1 MPEIPTLTIFD
12 PSGTERAT
20 LAGISAERARHVTE
34 RGSARFVVDRE
45 EWQSVASAINRRG
58 DRFRIDADGETGW
71 FGGRFRDT
79 ERGTQTVTVI
89 LDDYERDARDAQ
101 PTGGQVLFQNVDDAT
116 VVQDALSRIPTLSP
130 GTIETVA
137 TGLSFSFANAEPA
150 KMIRDAAQPGG
161 ALVRYNADRTVDF
174 IERPAV
180 DGTEPELSTA
190 TGTLVGEPDVSDDNR
205 NPPTEII
212 GLGAQSGP
220 NQVRATATVDP
231 NAARDVYRRYE
242 NKDIQQQSR
251 LQTTVD
257 RLAAEVAAATEKL
270 DVETEAVSLSVA
282 PGDPIDF
289 VWPAEEINAT
299 LRVIEYTET
308 VTQRG
313 RRYAPLRVSNRWPEQ
328 GGADKAVA
336 DLERFNRGYQG
347 FIDRDIAPY
356 GPEVAGDGNPREI
369 TVPNWP
375 DDIVNEITVEL
386 TVQGSP
392 WRSPVDDDGH
402 IHSIDDTTA
411 ENTELGVVDDRQQD
425 ITNLDLDGI
434 GDELIDDFTPS
445 VTTSMVI
452 CNFSARIRNQDETQF
467 SGSSVQ
473 ARIYDFTD
481 GVFWPNADGV
491 GPGASVLDSS
501 DSIFE
506 GTIIAF
512 GERSGNTLRL
522 EFNTNGDSAT
532 VTTSVSWNAIDVHT
546 HSFNGTTNSQATLV
560 PEVITEFQGTTY
572 YPDDVEIRVN
582 GSLVTTVAGNDSAEW
597 SETVDLSG
605 ELTPGD
611 NTITATPAS
620 RGTLNLILASELF
633 RRGATQ

>member
-20 LAGISAERARHVTE
+20 LAGISAERTRHVTE

-45 EWQSVASAINRRG
+45 EWQSIASAINRRG

-190 TGTLVGEPDVSDDNR
+190 TGTLVGEPDISDDNR

-299 LRVIEYTET
+299 LRVIEYTEA

-347 FIDRDIAPY
+347 FIDRD
-356 GPEVAGDGNPREI
+356 
-369 TVPNWP
+369 
-375 DDIVNEITVEL
+375 
-386 TVQGSP
+386 
-392 WRSPVDDDGH
+392 
-402 IHSIDDTTA
+402 
-411 ENTELGVVDDRQQD
+411 
-425 ITNLDLDGI
+425 
-434 GDELIDDFTPS
+434 
-445 VTTSMVI
+445 
-452 CNFSARIRNQDETQF
+452 NFSLDNQPVAA
-467 SGSSVQ
+467 SL
-473 ARIYDFTD
+473 
-481 GVFWPNADGV
+481 NAE
-491 GPGASVLDSS
+491 DSY
-501 DSIFE
+501 F
-506 GTIIAF
+506 
-512 GERSGNTLRL
+512 
-522 EFNTNGDSAT
+522 
-532 VTTSVSWNAIDVHT
+532 
-546 HSFNGTTNSQATLV
+546 
-560 PEVITEFQGTTY
+560 
-572 YPDDVEIRVN
+572 YPDDVIDEVRAEIRVRGRPYRAYSSGAELNTEFENVFHVASSYSTESLTANNEFEDIGPSFSPDQDIATLLNFVLIEDAEGTGSVQLRLHDETDDIYYPRDTPGNYLEVNLPEPDGISQTAHTPIAVNVKGHTLQWEANLIDLSDQAARFKIFSDAIGTHTHDPDPGVTEFDLYPSNCDVLVN
-582 GSLVTTVAGNDSAEW
+582 GTSAGVSLGDGTSEFA
-597 SETVDLSG
+597 ETVDISGLLS
-605 ELTPGD
+605 PGD
-611 NTITATPAS
+611 NEIEITSDTTGRVTGAVRT
-620 RGTLNLILASELF
+620 ELF
-633 RRGATQ
+633 RQGPEDTV